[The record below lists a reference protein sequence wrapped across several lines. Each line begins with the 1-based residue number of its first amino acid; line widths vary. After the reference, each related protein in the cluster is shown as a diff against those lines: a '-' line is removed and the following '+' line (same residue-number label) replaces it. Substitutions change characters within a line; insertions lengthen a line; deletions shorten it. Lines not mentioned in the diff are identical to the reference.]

1 MAEAKVVPGR
11 GPICLDAETWRSR
24 ATNDSPPKWDH
35 RLVEGPPPATPTDCI
50 NQHPFSLRRVWRM
63 DPLDFRNQFS
73 QTLTAAPVNLSREKP
88 KLLLLEGNHL

>member
-1 MAEAKVVPGR
+1 MAEAKVV
-11 GPICLDAETWRSR
+11 LDVVRYVWMLKHGGHVPQTALRPNGTIDWSG
-24 ATNDSPPKWDH
+24 
-35 RLVEGPPPATPTDCI
+35 GPPPATPTDCI

-73 QTLTAAPVNLSREKP
+73 QTLAAAPVNLSREKP